1 MTRTL
6 ACAAC
11 LLGAILLGWLLERL
25 GRVPQPPSARVGAP
39 VDARPEQLLK
49 LPAVVLW
56 LECPS
61 AECRHL
67 ETPYQPV
74 GEGRMAC
81 SWCHRIHTTTEGAD
95 RA

>member
-1 MTRTL
+1 MRTL

-11 LLGAILLGWLLERL
+11 LLGAIVCSWLLERL
-25 GRVPQPPSARVGAP
+25 ARVPQPRVEAAGP
-39 VDARPEQLLK
+39 VQLLK
-49 LPAVVLW
+49 PPAVVLW

-61 AECRHL
+61 AECRRL
-67 ETPYQPV
+67 ETPHQPV
-74 GEGRMAC
+74 GQGRMAC